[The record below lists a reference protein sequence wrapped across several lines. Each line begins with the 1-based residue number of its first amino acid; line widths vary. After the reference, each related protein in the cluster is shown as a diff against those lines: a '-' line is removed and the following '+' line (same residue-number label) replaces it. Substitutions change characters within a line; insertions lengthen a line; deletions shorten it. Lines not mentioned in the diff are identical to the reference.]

1 MHCPSCQKPVEG
13 TPPFCPL
20 CGAPLPREAGPDPLV
35 GRVFQGKFKIVKL
48 IGEGGMGAVYVGEQ
62 ALGAHTRKVAIKTL
76 HAHLSRDENVR
87 VRFQREVGTLA
98 TLEHP
103 NTVQVFD
110 FGTSDDGILYIVM
123 EFVQGRSIAS
133 ALEKDGPL
141 SAARVEHIL
150 AQICGSLAEAHSKGI
165 IHRDLKPDNIILTDR
180 AGQKDFVKVLDFG
193 IAKRSGEADRNEAK
207 LTQQGMVLGTPPYM
221 SPEQFTG
228 QPLDARSDI
237 YSLGIVAYEMLTGT
251 LPFDAKTAWEWATLH
266 MTVAPKALE
275 ATPNG
280 AALPDSMRAAVMR
293 ALAKSPE
300 QRFAT
305 IMEFHDRFAGKIG
318 PSQSESAQK
327 LKTAGHAPGG
337 AAGAV
342 HNPTTDMPEAASQIA
357 AAHDGALL
365 GVPAPS
371 VVGGGYSP
379 PAAQPPSVVGGYSP
393 PVAQPASVV
402 GGYSPPVAQPASV
415 VGGYSP
421 PAAPPQAPAAE
432 PLRGKTQM
440 GEPLA
445 FPPGADFGATPMAPP
460 YAQAGGT
467 ANAPPMQV
475 APAAAAYN
483 PPAHSPPAYG
493 APPPAHIPPPGPRQP
508 QGGAD
513 GGQSNR
519 GLILGV
525 AGVVAVLSIVLVA
538 WGAGAFKGSSSTVVP
553 PLDLGTATATPPTV
567 AAPDTATPA
576 APVTV
581 APPLNP
587 GAPPLNPAVPP
598 KTTPAHPNPAP
609 TPTPTPPGTKPA
621 PGPTPPPPGPGPTP
635 TPPPRPTPPP
645 APTPTPPPAP
655 TPTPP
660 PAPTPTP
667 PPAPTPVPP
676 SADPAICQAA
686 RSAARRGSPSAPG
699 LAAQCRAA
707 GGTP

>member
-1 MHCPSCQKPVEG
+1 
-13 TPPFCPL
+13 
-20 CGAPLPREAGPDPLV
+20 
-35 GRVFQGKFKIVKL
+35 
-48 IGEGGMGAVYVGEQ
+48 
-62 ALGAHTRKVAIKTL
+62 
-76 HAHLSRDENVR
+76 
-87 VRFQREVGTLA
+87 
-98 TLEHP
+98 
-103 NTVQVFD
+103 
-110 FGTSDDGILYIVM
+110 
-123 EFVQGRSIAS
+123 
-133 ALEKDGPL
+133 
-141 SAARVEHIL
+141 
-150 AQICGSLAEAHSKGI
+150 
-165 IHRDLKPDNIILTDR
+165 
-180 AGQKDFVKVLDFG
+180 
-193 IAKRSGEADRNEAK
+193 
-207 LTQQGMVLGTPPYM
+207 M

-275 ATPNG
+275 ANPNG
-280 AALPDSMRAAVMR
+280 AALPESMRAAVMR

-305 IMEFHDRFAGKIG
+305 IMEFHDRFAGKVG
-318 PSQSESAQK
+318 PSRSESAQK
-327 LKTAGHAPGG
+327 LKTAGHKPEEAAPV
-337 AAGAV
+337 V

-357 AAHDGALL
+357 AAHGGALL
-365 GVPAPS
+365 GVPA
-371 VVGGGYSP
+371 
-379 PAAQPPSVVGGYSP
+379 
-393 PVAQPASVV
+393 ASVV
-402 GGYSPPVAQPASV
+402 GGYSPPAAQPASV

-421 PAAPPQAPAAE
+421 PAAQPASVVGGYSPPAAQPASVVGGHSPPPAYAPAPAAAAE

-460 YAQAGGT
+460 YAQAQAGGT

-475 APAAAAYN
+475 APAAPAY
-483 PPAHSPPAYG
+483 SPPAYG
-493 APPPAHIPPPGPRQP
+493 APPPAHIPPPGPRQD
-508 QGGAD
+508 QRGAD

-538 WGAGAFKGSSSTVVP
+538 WGAGAFKGSSSTPVP
-553 PLDLGTATATPPTV
+553 PLDLGTATAAPPTV
-567 AAPDTATPA
+567 AVPDTATPA

-581 APPLNP
+581 APPLTP
-587 GAPPLNPAVPP
+587 GAPPLNPGVPP
-598 KTTPAHPNPAP
+598 KTTPVHPN
-609 TPTPTPPGTKPA
+609 PTPTPPGTKPPTP
-621 PGPTPPPPGPGPTP
+621 PGPTPPAPTP
-635 TPPPRPTPPP
+635 TPPAPRPTPPAP
-645 APTPTPPPAP
+645 TPTPTPPPAP

-676 SADPAICQAA
+676 SADPPICQLA
-686 RSAARRGSPSAPG
+686 RNAARRASPAAAS